1 MSDKEDATASLGH
14 SEVLSV
20 QNSVGE
26 AIPELSHRPED
37 GTKVP
42 SAVRRQDT
50 GDVFPDDPARMQSCS
65 QLSKP
70 QGQVATRV
78 VQPEAESG
86 DGEGLAWGSAH
97 EKVNWSVL
105 A

>member
-20 QNSVGE
+20 QHSVGE

-42 SAVRRQDT
+42 STVRRQRT
-50 GDVFPDDPARMQSCS
+50 WDVFPEDPAGLRSLS
-65 QLSKP
+65 QLDKP
-70 QGQVATRV
+70 QRQVATRV
-78 VQPEAESG
+78 LKSEAESG
-86 DGEGLAWGSAH
+86 DGEGLAGCSAH
-97 EKVNWSVL
+97 EKVN
-105 A
+105 